1 MSSRRTTRVDSSPSN
16 ASTIP
21 WTTVRFGY
29 LNAPC
34 GLFVTSNVSRTRVT
48 RLTLVTALMASSE
61 LTRVTRSCG
70 RCRASSSAQ
79 HTPATPAPTTT
90 RCHASSSSLV
100 VVVVHSC
107 VGTVGTLLGVER
119 TADGPAEYRPII
131 ARVRVVAG
139 FGRGRGADV
148 GARHHREIRA
158 STQPPR
164 ATNPAHA
171 TLREHRRPP
180 FWMGHADGSE

>member
-1 MSSRRTTRVDSSPSN
+1 MRFVRDVERLEDSRHSSHVGHRFDGVVGAHEGDAVVRALSRELLGAAHAGDPRADDHAMPRV
-16 ASTIP
+16 
-21 WTTVRFGY
+21 
-29 LNAPC
+29 
-34 GLFVTSNVSRTRVT
+34 
-48 RLTLVTALMASSE
+48 LVA
-61 LTRVTRSCG
+61 
-70 RCRASSSAQ
+70 
-79 HTPATPAPTTT
+79 
-90 RCHASSSSLV
+90 
-100 VVVVHSC
+100 VVVHSC

-119 TADGPAEYRPII
+119 TADGPAEYRPI

-148 GARHHREIRA
+148 GARHHRELRA

-180 FWMGHADGSE
+180 FWTGHADGSE